1 MKEYSPIEFQHL
13 GCCEYVETMNRMR
26 AWTDERDLNTDDQV
40 WLLEH
45 FPVYTQGVSCD
56 ARPINERQG
65 IPVIKSDRGGQI
77 TYHAPGQLIAYF
89 LFDLKRRKL
98 GVRKLVSMI
107 EQATIVMLA
116 ELGLTAKTKEG
127 APGVYIAG
135 EKIAALGLRV
145 RSGCSYHGLSINVDL
160 DLDPF
165 SNIHPCGYQDLK
177 VTSLRAHGI
186 SLSVADVAERL
197 KTVVTHLSEL

>member
-1 MKEYSPIEFQHL
+1 MKEYSPIQFQYL

-26 AWTDERDLNTDDQV
+26 AWTDDRDSNTVDQV
-40 WLLEH
+40 WFLEH

-56 ARPINERQG
+56 ARPIHERQG

-98 GVRKLVSMI
+98 GVRKLVSII
-107 EQATIVMLA
+107 EQATIMMLA
-116 ELGLTAKTKEG
+116 ELGLTANTKEG

-145 RSGCSYHGLSINVDL
+145 RAGCSYHGLSINVDL

-165 SNIHPCGYQDLK
+165 LNIDPCGYQDLK
-177 VTSLRAHGI
+177 VTSLRDHGI
-186 SLSVADVAERL
+186 SLTVADVAERL
-197 KTVVTHLSEL
+197 KTVVSRLSEL

>member
-1 MKEYSPIEFQHL
+1 MKEYSPIQFQYL
-13 GCCEYVETMNRMR
+13 GWCEYVETMNRMR
-26 AWTDERDLNTDDQV
+26 AWTDNRDSNTVDQV
-40 WLLEH
+40 WFLEH

-56 ARPINERQG
+56 ARPIDERQG

-107 EQATIVMLA
+107 EQATIMMLA
-116 ELGLTAKTKEG
+116 ELGLTANTKEG

-145 RSGCSYHGLSINVDL
+145 RAGCSYHGLSVNVDL

-165 SNIHPCGYQDLK
+165 LNIDPCGYQDLK
-177 VTSLRAHGI
+177 VTSLRDHGI
-186 SLSVADVAERL
+186 SLTVADVAERL
-197 KTVVTHLSEL
+197 KTVVSRLSEL

>member
-1 MKEYSPIEFQHL
+1 MKEYSPIQFQYL
-13 GCCEYVETMNRMR
+13 GCCEYVEMMNRMR
-26 AWTDERDLNTDDQV
+26 AWTDDRDSNTVDQV
-40 WLLEH
+40 WFLEH

-56 ARPINERQG
+56 ARPIDERQG

-107 EQATIVMLA
+107 EQATIMMLA
-116 ELGLTAKTKEG
+116 ELGLTANTKEG

-145 RSGCSYHGLSINVDL
+145 RAGCSYHGLSINIDL

-165 SNIHPCGYQDLK
+165 LNIDPCGYQDLK
-177 VTSLRAHGI
+177 VTSLRDHGI
-186 SLSVADVAERL
+186 SLTVADVAERL
-197 KTVVTHLSEL
+197 KTVVSRLSEL

>member
-1 MKEYSPIEFQHL
+1 MKEYSPIQFQHF
-13 GCCEYVETMNRMR
+13 GCCEYIETMNRMR
-26 AWTDERDLNTDDQV
+26 AWTDDRDSNTVDQV
-40 WLLEH
+40 WFLEH

-56 ARPINERQG
+56 ARPIDERQG

-107 EQATIVMLA
+107 EQATIMMLA
-116 ELGLTAKTKEG
+116 ELGLTANTKEG

-145 RSGCSYHGLSINVDL
+145 RAGCSYHGLSINVDL

-165 SNIHPCGYQDLK
+165 LNIHPCGYQDLK
-177 VTSLRAHGI
+177 VTSLRDHGI
-186 SLSVADVAERL
+186 SLTVADVAQRL
-197 KTVVTHLSEL
+197 KTVVSRLSEL

>member
-1 MKEYSPIEFQHL
+1 MKEYSPIQFQYL
-13 GCCEYVETMNRMR
+13 GCCEYVEMMNRMR
-26 AWTDERDLNTDDQV
+26 AWTDDRDSNTVDQV
-40 WLLEH
+40 WFLEH

-56 ARPINERQG
+56 ARPIDERQG

-107 EQATIVMLA
+107 EQATIMMLA
-116 ELGLTAKTKEG
+116 ELGLTANTKEG

-145 RSGCSYHGLSINVDL
+145 RAGCSYHGLSVNVDL

-165 SNIHPCGYQDLK
+165 LNIHPCGYQDLK
-177 VTSLRAHGI
+177 VTSLRDHGI
-186 SLSVADVAERL
+186 SLTVADVAERL
-197 KTVVTHLSEL
+197 KTVVSRLSEL

>member
-1 MKEYSPIEFQHL
+1 MKEYSPIQFQYL
-13 GCCEYVETMNRMR
+13 GCCEYVEMMNRMR
-26 AWTDERDLNTDDQV
+26 AWTDDRDSNTVDQV
-40 WLLEH
+40 WFLEH

-56 ARPINERQG
+56 ARPIDERQG

-107 EQATIVMLA
+107 EQATIMMLA
-116 ELGLTAKTKEG
+116 ELGLTANTKEG

-145 RSGCSYHGLSINVDL
+145 RAGCSYHGLSINVDL

-165 SNIHPCGYQDLK
+165 LNIDPCGYQDLK
-177 VTSLRAHGI
+177 VTSLRDHGI
-186 SLSVADVAERL
+186 SLTVADVAERL
-197 KTVVTHLSEL
+197 KTVVSRLSEL

>member
-1 MKEYSPIEFQHL
+1 
-13 GCCEYVETMNRMR
+13 MR
-26 AWTDERDLNTDDQV
+26 AWTDDRDSNTVDQV
-40 WLLEH
+40 WFLEH

-56 ARPINERQG
+56 ARPIDERQG

-107 EQATIVMLA
+107 EQATIMMLA
-116 ELGLTAKTKEG
+116 ELGLTANTKEG

-145 RSGCSYHGLSINVDL
+145 RAGCSYHGLSINVDL

-165 SNIHPCGYQDLK
+165 LNIDPCGYQDLK
-177 VTSLRAHGI
+177 VTSLRDHGI
-186 SLSVADVAERL
+186 FLTVADVAERL
-197 KTVVTHLSEL
+197 KTVVSRLSEL

>member
-1 MKEYSPIEFQHL
+1 MKEYSPSQFQYL
-13 GCCEYVETMNRMR
+13 GCCEYGETMNRMR
-26 AWTDERDLNTDDQV
+26 AWTDDRDSNTVDQV
-40 WLLEH
+40 WFLEH

-56 ARPINERQG
+56 ARPIDERQG

-107 EQATIVMLA
+107 EQATIMMLA
-116 ELGLTAKTKEG
+116 ELGLTANTKEG

-145 RSGCSYHGLSINVDL
+145 RAGCSYHGLSVNVDL

-165 SNIHPCGYQDLK
+165 LNIDPCGYQDLK
-177 VTSLRAHGI
+177 VTSLRDHGI
-186 SLSVADVAERL
+186 SLTVADVAERL
-197 KTVVTHLSEL
+197 KTVVSRLSEL

>member
-1 MKEYSPIEFQHL
+1 MKEYSPIQFQHL
-13 GCCEYVETMNRMR
+13 GRCEYVETMNRMR
-26 AWTDERDLNTDDQV
+26 AWTDERDSNTVDQV
-40 WLLEH
+40 WFLEH

-56 ARPINERQG
+56 ARPMDESQG

-107 EQATIVMLA
+107 EQATIMMLA
-116 ELGLTAKTKEG
+116 ELGLTANTKEG

-145 RSGCSYHGLSINVDL
+145 RAGCSYHGLSINVDL

-165 SNIHPCGYQDLK
+165 LNIDPCGYQDLK
-177 VTSLRAHGI
+177 VTSLRDHGI
-186 SLSVADVAERL
+186 SLTVADVAERL
-197 KTVVTHLSEL
+197 KTVVSRLSEL

>member
-1 MKEYSPIEFQHL
+1 MKEYSPIQFQYL
-13 GCCEYVETMNRMR
+13 GCCEYVEMMNRMR
-26 AWTDERDLNTDDQV
+26 AWTDDRDSNTVDQV
-40 WLLEH
+40 WFLEH

-56 ARPINERQG
+56 ARPIDERQG

-107 EQATIVMLA
+107 EQATIMMLA
-116 ELGLTAKTKEG
+116 ELGLTANTKEG

-145 RSGCSYHGLSINVDL
+145 RAGCSYHGLSVNVDL

-165 SNIHPCGYQDLK
+165 LNIDPCGYQDLK
-177 VTSLRAHGI
+177 VTSLRDHGI
-186 SLSVADVAERL
+186 SLTVADVAERL
-197 KTVVTHLSEL
+197 KTVVSRLSEL

>member
-1 MKEYSPIEFQHL
+1 MKEYSPIQFQYL

-26 AWTDERDLNTDDQV
+26 AWTDDRDSNTVDQV
-40 WLLEH
+40 WFLEH

-56 ARPINERQG
+56 ARPIDERQG

-107 EQATIVMLA
+107 EQATIMMLA
-116 ELGLTAKTKEG
+116 ELGLTANTKEG

-145 RSGCSYHGLSINVDL
+145 RAGCSYHGLSINVDL

-165 SNIHPCGYQDLK
+165 LNMDPCGYQDLK
-177 VTSLRAHGI
+177 VTSLRDHGI
-186 SLSVADVAERL
+186 FLTVADVAERL
-197 KTVVTHLSEL
+197 KTVVSRLSEL